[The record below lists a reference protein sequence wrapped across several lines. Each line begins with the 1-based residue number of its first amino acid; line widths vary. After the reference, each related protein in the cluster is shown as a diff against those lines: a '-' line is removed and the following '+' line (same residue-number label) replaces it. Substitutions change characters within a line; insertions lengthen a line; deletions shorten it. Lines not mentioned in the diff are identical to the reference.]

1 MFERFSER
9 ARRVVVFALD
19 EAGTLGHDHIGTE
32 HILLGLLREDQGLAA
47 RVLESLSVTVDRVR
61 AAVVRIVGHGDEITR
76 GRQIPFTPRAKKVL
90 GVALREAL
98 VRGDNYVQTEH
109 ILLGLVAENDGV
121 AARILL
127 DFGAGLQT
135 IRDEVIRMLPPQ
147 QVAASP
153 AAKDPSARVG
163 PGVSGEVPAIEPSD
177 PRTLFGWRSR
187 SMALAALGAMSL
199 GRRAFAPRRGQPDG
213 LALELLLAVALADD
227 DQDARDDLHR
237 LLSALSL
244 GAEGFSALEA
254 LLSAKLV
261 RTRELL
267 DDPAGEDD
275 DDEEEVWL
283 TLTDEGA
290 AAIRAWLKR
299 VSPLFARWPP
309 ERPDVDDVC

>member
-1 MFERFSER
+1 
-9 ARRVVVFALD
+9 
-19 EAGTLGHDHIGTE
+19 
-32 HILLGLLREDQGLAA
+32 
-47 RVLESLSVTVDRVR
+47 
-61 AAVVRIVGHGDEITR
+61 
-76 GRQIPFTPRAKKVL
+76 
-90 GVALREAL
+90 
-98 VRGDNYVQTEH
+98 
-109 ILLGLVAENDGV
+109 
-121 AARILL
+121 
-127 DFGAGLQT
+127 
-135 IRDEVIRMLPPQ
+135 
-147 QVAASP
+147 
-153 AAKDPSARVG
+153 
-163 PGVSGEVPAIEPSD
+163 
-177 PRTLFGWRSR
+177 
-187 SMALAALGAMSL
+187 
-199 GRRAFAPRRGQPDG
+199 
-213 LALELLLAVALADD
+213 VALADD